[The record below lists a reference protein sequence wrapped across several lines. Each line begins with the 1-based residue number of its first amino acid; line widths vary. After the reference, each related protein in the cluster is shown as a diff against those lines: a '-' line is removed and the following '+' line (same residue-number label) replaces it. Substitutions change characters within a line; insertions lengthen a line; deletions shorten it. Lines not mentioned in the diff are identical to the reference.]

1 MSEVTKTQVCE
12 KYIEEIDKTMKF
24 LQLMRQHCERVL
36 IEEETKECGM
46 CCDGMNDPENIR
58 CMGRRWVQQR
68 VALRRQEQQAQ
79 ELRQL
84 KAMEL
89 QLKNN
94 MFLKG
99 WDGNV
104 DMMCEI
110 LSHCDQMRFPDGTFK
125 GQQPDGEVR
134 LFFVSE
140 SDLPPEVQQY
150 LYECRIQQVRDLFG
164 R

>member
-24 LQLMRQHCERVL
+24 LQLMRQHCERL
-36 IEEETKECGM
+36 IIEEETKECGM

-58 CMGRRWVQQR
+58 GYRWAQQR
-68 VALRRQEQQAQ
+68 VALRRHQQQ
-79 ELRQL
+79 TEELRQL
-84 KAMEL
+84 KGMEL

-94 MFLKG
+94 VFLKG

-104 DMMCEI
+104 DMMCDI
-110 LSHCDQMRFPDGTFK
+110 LSHYDQMRFPEGTFK
-125 GQQPDGEVR
+125 EKKHHPCEVR
-134 LFFVSE
+134 LFFVNE

-150 LYECRIQQVRDLFG
+150 LRECHIQQLRDFFG

>member
-1 MSEVTKTQVCE
+1 MSEVTKTQVCK
-12 KYIEEIDKTMKF
+12 KYIEEIDRTMEF

-46 CCDGMNDPENIR
+46 CCDGMNDPENR
-58 CMGRRWVQQR
+58 GHRWAQQR
-68 VALRRQEQQAQ
+68 VALRHQEQQAQ

-84 KAMEL
+84 KAAEL

-104 DMMCEI
+104 DMMCDI
-110 LSHCDQMRFPDGTFK
+110 LTHYDQMRFPAEAFK
-125 GQQPDGEVR
+125 EKQRPDGGIVILVTENT
-134 LFFVSE
+134 
-140 SDLPPEVQQY
+140 PPEVQQY
-150 LYECRIQQVRDLFG
+150 LHECYIQHMRNLFG

>member
-46 CCDGMNDPENIR
+46 CCDGMNDPENR
-58 CMGRRWVQQR
+58 GYRWTQQR

-94 MFLKG
+94 VFLKG

-104 DMMCEI
+104 DMMCDI
-110 LSHCDQMRFPDGTFK
+110 LAHYDQMRFPAGTFK
-125 GQQPDGEVR
+125 EKQKPDGGIVVLVIENT
-134 LFFVSE
+134 
-140 SDLPPEVQQY
+140 PPEVQQY
-150 LYECRIQQVRDLFG
+150 FHECYIQHLRSLFG

>member
-36 IEEETKECGM
+36 IEEETKECGV
-46 CCDGMNDPENIR
+46 CCDRMNDPENR
-58 CMGRRWVQQR
+58 GYRWTQQR

-84 KAMEL
+84 KAVEL

-104 DMMCEI
+104 DMMCDI
-110 LSHCDQMRFPDGTFK
+110 LTHYDQMRFPAGTFK
-125 GQQPDGEVR
+125 ERQKPDGIVILVTENT
-134 LFFVSE
+134 
-140 SDLPPEVQQY
+140 PPEVQQY
-150 LYECRIQQVRDLFG
+150 LHERYIQHMRDLFG

>member
-12 KYIEEIDKTMKF
+12 KYIEEIDKTMEF
-24 LQLMRQHCERVL
+24 LQLMRQHCERL
-36 IEEETKECGM
+36 IIEEETKECGM
-46 CCDGMNDPENIR
+46 CCDGVNDPENIR
-58 CMGRRWVQQR
+58 GYRWANQR

-104 DMMCEI
+104 DMMCDI
-110 LSHCDQMRFPDGTFK
+110 LAHYDQMCFPDGAFK
-125 GQQPDGEVR
+125 ERQKPDGGIVILVTENT
-134 LFFVSE
+134 
-140 SDLPPEVQQY
+140 PPEVQQY
-150 LYECRIQQVRDLFG
+150 LHECYIQHMRDLFG

>member
-1 MSEVTKTQVCE
+1 MGEVTKTQVCE

-36 IEEETKECGM
+36 IEKETKECGM
-46 CCDGMNDPENIR
+46 CCDGMNDPKNR
-58 CMGRRWVQQR
+58 GYRWAQQR
-68 VALRRQEQQAQ
+68 VALWRQEQQAQ

-94 MFLKG
+94 MLLKG

-104 DMMCEI
+104 DMMCDI
-110 LSHCDQMRFPDGTFK
+110 LTHYDQMRFPAGTFK
-125 GQQPDGEVR
+125 ERQKPDDGIII
-134 LFFVSE
+134 LVSE
-140 SDLPPEVQQY
+140 NTPPEVQQC
-150 LYECRIQQVRDLFG
+150 LYEYYIQHMRDLFG

>member
-12 KYIEEIDKTMKF
+12 KYIEEIDKTMNF

-36 IEEETKECGM
+36 IEEETKDCGM
-46 CCDGMNDPENIR
+46 CCDGMNDPENR
-58 CMGRRWVQQR
+58 GYMWANQRRNLHR
-68 VALRRQEQQAQ
+68 HNQQAE

-104 DMMCEI
+104 DMMCDI
-110 LSHCDQMRFPDGTFK
+110 LSHYDQMRFPEGTFK
-125 GQQPDGEVR
+125 EKQRPYEGVKLVLVR
-134 LFFVSE
+134 E

-150 LYECRIQQVRDLFG
+150 LHECYIQHMRNLFG

>member
-12 KYIEEIDKTMKF
+12 KYIEEIDRTMEF

-46 CCDGMNDPENIR
+46 CCDGMNDPENR
-58 CMGRRWVQQR
+58 GYRWAQQR
-68 VALRRQEQQAQ
+68 VALRHQEQQAQ

-104 DMMCEI
+104 DMMCDI
-110 LSHCDQMRFPDGTFK
+110 LAHYDQMRFPAGAFK
-125 GQQPDGEVR
+125 ERQKPDGEVR
-134 LFFVSE
+134 LFFVRE

-150 LYECRIQQVRDLFG
+150 LHECYIQHMRDLFG

>member
-12 KYIEEIDKTMKF
+12 KYIEEIDKTMEF
-24 LQLMRQHCERVL
+24 LQLMRQHCERTI
-36 IEEETKECGM
+36 IEEETKDCGM
-46 CCDGMNDPENIR
+46 CCDGMNDPENR
-58 CMGRRWVQQR
+58 GYRWAHQR

-89 QLKNN
+89 QLKHNA
-94 MFLKG
+94 FLKC

-104 DMMCEI
+104 DIMCDI
-110 LSHCDQMRFPDGTFK
+110 LAHYDQMRFPDGMFRKPQKQTQDDIK
-125 GQQPDGEVR
+125 VILITENTP
-134 LFFVSE
+134 S
-140 SDLPPEVQQY
+140 EVQQFLHEQY
-150 LYECRIQQVRDLFG
+150 IQHLRDLFG